1 MRKTLVLASL
11 LVLVLAAFWVAS
23 ASAGEAAAPA
33 AGVSLQA
40 DPACPGSLVPRL
52 VVGQQG
58 RVARVFSSL
67 RSSPAGP
74 AFRFL
79 PGGSVFTVLA
89 APAGFSNPTCA
100 SNNLWYWYIDY
111 GNGVVGWANES
122 QVSSQYGSNLYWL
135 EPFTPTPTPPVDPCA
150 GSLPTQFG
158 TDGDPVGEVGQIAER
173 FSTLRSAPAGAPIRF
188 VFAPATFTI
197 LEGPVCA
204 AGLVFY
210 RIDYG
215 NGMVGWANESQK
227 TSIYGSNKYWLEPI
241 PV

>member
-23 ASAGEAAAPA
+23 VSAGEAAAPA

-40 DPACPGSLVPRL
+40 DPACPGSLLPRL
-52 VVGQQG
+52 VVGQSG

-74 AFRFL
+74 AFRFM
-79 PGGSVFTVLA
+79 PGGSVFTVLEG
-89 APAGFSNPTCA
+89 PVCA
-100 SNNLWYWYIDY
+100 SNNLYYYRIDY

-135 EPFTPTPTPPVDPCA
+135 EPYEVTPTTPPDPCA
-150 GSLPTQFG
+150 GSLATRL
-158 TDGDPVGEVGQIAER
+158 TVGGQGQIAQR

-188 VFAPATFTI
+188 VFAPATFTV
-197 LEGPVCA
+197 LEGPACA

-215 NGMVGWANESQK
+215 NGLVGWANESQK
-227 TSIYGSNKYWLEPI
+227 TSIYGSNQYWLEPL
-241 PV
+241 PVS